1 MRQKI
6 IISIA
11 ILLTFGWIGILDYE
25 SKKLKEAINNLNETV
40 TMQNEVLL
48 QHKANIINTKSDI
61 ELFIEIVNELKNIF
75 DNKT

>member
-11 ILLTFGWIGILDYE
+11 IILTFSWIAILDYE
-25 SKKLKEAINNLNETV
+25 AKKLKESISNLNETV

-48 QHKANIINTKSDI
+48 QHKETIINTKSDI
-61 ELFIEIVNELKNIF
+61 ELFMDIVAEFRNFI
-75 DNKT
+75 

>member
-11 ILLTFGWIGILDYE
+11 VLLTFGWIGILDYE
-25 SKKLKEAINNLNETV
+25 SKKLKEAISNLNETV

-48 QHKANIINTKSDI
+48 QHKASIANTKSDI
-61 ELFIEIVNELKNIF
+61 ELFIQIVNEFRNFI
-75 DNKT
+75 